1 VEERVLS
8 VLVLGATGALG
19 RLLLP
24 ELQKAGLSA
33 ADITA
38 AGRNQQVLDAL
49 AAEGYR
55 TARVD
60 LDDPEQIRAAVA
72 GHEQVVLVSGKDP
85 HRLQQHRAVVEA
97 AQAAGVQHVSY
108 TSGVRCDDP
117 TFALGAD
124 HKATE
129 DILKESGLTW
139 TILRNGWYI
148 ENYIAA
154 MQAAAQ
160 SGVFMAAVGDGT
172 VAPAGRR
179 DFAEALAVVLT
190 TGGHDNRTYSLTS
203 DTDYTYAELAAAM
216 SQVLGKPVTYQ
227 PVSPEEYQSVL
238 AGAGLDEQTAGFVA
252 ALDQNMGAGIMSS
265 TGDDLSR
272 LIGHPAM
279 SLAEGLRQAG

>member
-1 VEERVLS
+1 MS
-8 VLVLGATGALG
+8 ILVLGATGALG

-38 AGRNQQVLDAL
+38 AGRNPQVLDAL

-60 LDDPEQIRAAVA
+60 LDDAEQIGTAVA
-72 GHEQVVLVSGKDP
+72 GHEQVVLISGKDP
-85 HRLQQHRAVVEA
+85 HRLQQHRAVIDA
-97 AQAAGVQHVSY
+97 AKAAGVRHFYY
-108 TSGVRCDDP
+108 TSGVRSDDP

-124 HKATE
+124 HLATE
-129 DILKESGLTW
+129 GYLKESGLTY

-154 MQAAAQ
+154 MQQAAQ
-160 SGVFMAAVGDGT
+160 TGVFMAAVGDGK

-179 DFAEALAVVLT
+179 DFAEALAVVISSES
-190 TGGHDNRTYSLTS
+190 HDNRTYSLTG
-203 DTDYTYAELAAAM
+203 DTDFTYAELAAAM
-216 SQVLGKPVTYQ
+216 SEVLGTPVTYQ
-227 PVSPEEYQSVL
+227 PVSPQQYQSIL
-238 AGAGLDEQTAGFVA
+238 TGAGLDAGTAGFLA

-265 TGDDLSR
+265 TGDDLVR
-272 LIGHPAM
+272 LIGHRTM
-279 SLAEGLRQAG
+279 LLAEGLRQTG

>member
-1 VEERVLS
+1 MS
-8 VLVLGATGALG
+8 VLVFGATGALG

-24 ELQKAGLSA
+24 ALRKAGLPA
-33 ADITA
+33 VDITA
-38 AGRNQQVLDAL
+38 AGRNQPVLDAL

-60 LDDPEQIRAAVA
+60 LDDADQIRAAVA
-72 GHEQVVLVSGKDP
+72 GHEQVVLISGKDP
-85 HRLQQHRAVVEA
+85 HRLQQHKAVIDA
-97 AQAAGVQHVSY
+97 AKTAGVQHLYY

-129 DILKESGLTW
+129 DLLKGSGLTW

-148 ENYIAA
+148 GNYIGA
-154 MQAAAQ
+154 MLAAAQ

-179 DFAEALAVVLT
+179 DFAEALAAVVS
-190 TGGHDNRTYSLTS
+190 TGGHDNRTYSLTGDS
-203 DTDYTYAELAAAM
+203 DHTYAEVAAAM
-216 SQVLGKPVTYQ
+216 SEVLGKLVTYQ
-227 PVSPEEYQSVL
+227 PVSPEQYQEIL
-238 AGAGLDEQTAGFVA
+238 IGAGLDEGTAGFLA
-252 ALDQNMGAGIMSS
+252 ALDRSLGTGIMSS

-272 LIGHPAM
+272 LIGHPTM
-279 SLAEGLRQAG
+279 SLPEGLRQAG